1 MKMGNEQKQMKNYIG
16 IVRDHSGSMG
26 RLVNKAK
33 DDYNLQLAVIQDSA
47 KKHSIDTIG
56 SVIKCGVNI
65 PTNPRNYRGYTVGN
79 EREVVNSNIA
89 VIQPLEDYEATGQ
102 ATPLFDAVGELID
115 IHKSVPDSDQI
126 GVSHLIMVIT
136 DGQENHSSKWTAAK
150 LREAIT
156 SLQNTDRW
164 TFVFR
169 VPQGY
174 KQKLVKLLGVWEDNV
189 IEWSTTNEG
198 LARSTTE
205 TQAALSTYY
214 AERATGKTSTRG
226 FFKPDVQHASLK
238 LGHLTKMTGHYSDL
252 VHKEESIRDFCIR
265 SFGEFQIGKAY
276 YQLTKTETVQPNK
289 DMLLLDTKTYVV
301 YGGSQLRRFL
311 GIADGYDKVTKPD
324 PSQYKLFIQST
335 STNRKLVP
343 GTEVL
348 YAKYS

>member
-1 MKMGNEQKQMKNYIG
+1 MKQYVG
-16 IVRDHSGSMG
+16 IIRDHSGSMI
-26 RLVNKAK
+26 RLAKKAK
-33 DDYNLQLAVIQDSA
+33 DDYNLQLSVIQDSA

-56 SVIKCGVNI
+56 SVIRCGVNI
-65 PTNPRNYRGYTVGN
+65 PGSSSSIYNYSVGN
-79 EREVVNSNIA
+79 VREVVNSNIA
-89 VIQPLEDYEATGQ
+89 VLKPLTDYEASGQ

-115 IHKSVPDSDQI
+115 IHKSVPDSDQL

-136 DGQENHSSKWTAAK
+136 DGQENHSSKWTAAR

-169 VPQGY
+169 VPKGY
-174 KQKLVKLLGVWEDNV
+174 KQQLVRLLGVWEDNV

-198 LARSTTE
+198 LARSTME

-214 AERATGKTSTRG
+214 AERASGKTSTRG

-238 LGHLTKMTGHYSDL
+238 LNQLREMTGHFSAI
-252 VHKEESIRDFCIR
+252 VQKEESIRDFCIR
-265 SFGEFQIGKAY
+265 NFGEFRLGKAY

-289 DMLLLDTKTYVV
+289 NMLLLDTKTYVV
-301 YGGSQLRRFL
+301 YGDSQLRRFL
-311 GIADGYDKVTKPD
+311 GIADGYTKVTKPD

-343 GTEVL
+343 GTEVI